1 MKKSLLIF
9 FALLIL
15 SIPVTQ
21 NASAADNAK
30 SPTTVA
36 NENGYSLGE
45 IYEPEGA
52 INYSSETGQIMYEY
66 KIDAK
71 WFPASMSKLM
81 TLYLTEKAIN
91 SGKLDKNAKVKMTN
105 EEYRLSTLPELSNT
119 KLYPGDVY
127 TISELMQITVSNSSN
142 AGAMILGRE
151 TMKAE
156 NLASAKKI
164 DKKDKDSNKNTASK
178 QQKKD
183 LDSDFVDYMN
193 ETAKKIGMKH
203 TKFYNSN
210 GASNNLLLEYKA
222 KRYQSDEDNY
232 STSRDF
238 AILAQHL
245 VKQYPDILEYTKL
258 VAPTVQNV
266 TYYTYNHSLEGADMS
281 LKGTDGLKTGSS
293 DTADYNHSLSTKRD
307 GLRINQIILGA
318 GDYNSVGG
326 EKERNMMGNSLMEKS
341 FNEYEW
347 KKVLSKGKQKIN
359 GKTYYVS
366 EDLYDVVQKG
376 VDYKV
381 VLEDGKAHID
391 YKRTFLNDSYG
402 PPTVNVESPSKH
414 KFNQTKEKVTSEDN
428 RPIIMTASI
437 LLILGI
443 LLLLTWLLKRK
454 KNNK

>member
-52 INYSSETGQIMYEY
+52 VNYSSETGQIMYEY

>member
-71 WFPASMSKLM
+71 WYPASMSKLM

>member
-193 ETAKKIGMKH
+193 ETAKKIGLKH